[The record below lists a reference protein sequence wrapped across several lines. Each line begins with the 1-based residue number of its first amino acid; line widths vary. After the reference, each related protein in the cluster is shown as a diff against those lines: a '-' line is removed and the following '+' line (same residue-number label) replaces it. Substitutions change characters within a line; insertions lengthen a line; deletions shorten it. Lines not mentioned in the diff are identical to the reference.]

1 MLNFS
6 SKRHLRDNLFLFK
19 SVRLFIQTTT
29 VVIVSL
35 LVDIRHLNVFILHHQ
50 RFLSACFVFRC

>member
-19 SVRLFIQTTT
+19 SVKLFIQTTT
-29 VVIVSL
+29 MVIVSL
-35 LVDIRHLNVFILHHQ
+35 LVDMCHLNVFILHHQ
-50 RFLSACFVFRC
+50 CLLRACFVFRC